1 MMDLF
6 RPVDPSQ
13 LTKRDADIQH
23 FSDGRTVTGREEK
36 LRREKAADNLC
47 QYEKRK
53 AARAAGRL

>member
-6 RPVDPSQ
+6 HPFDTSQ
-13 LTKRDADIQH
+13 LTKREADILH

-36 LRREKAADNLC
+36 LRREKAADNLR

-53 AARAAGRL
+53 VARAAGR